1 MENNIYYL
9 MSIEY
14 GRDMQAD
21 CDVVDYGFI
30 TKNKDKLLNEF
41 IERLKDELYYNDF
54 ILEDGK
60 TTLEE
65 VKSNLIEWFK
75 TNDKSFSVD
84 FYRSK
89 HDYDNGYSSF
99 TYKIS
104 RIEKRW

>member
-1 MENNIYYL
+1 MRGVYYL

-14 GRDMQAD
+14 GRDMQSD
-21 CDVVDYGFI
+21 CDVVDYGFM
-30 TKNKDKLLNEF
+30 TKNKDEILNKF
-41 IERLKDELYYNDF
+41 IERLKYELNFDDF

-75 TNDKSFSVD
+75 TNDKSFIVD

-89 HDYDNGYSSF
+89 HDYDSGNSAF
-99 TYKIS
+99 TYKIYK
-104 RIEKRW
+104 IEERW